1 MKKLT
6 NLKIYRVKAGLT
18 QEELAEKSGISR
30 VTIALIE
37 SGKQQVAK
45 SSTILKL
52 ADALKIEPQE
62 LLCAEN

>member
-1 MKKLT
+1 MT

-37 SGKQQVAK
+37 SEKQKVAK

>member
-1 MKKLT
+1 MT